1 MNTIYAIL
9 AGALLMLIS
18 FIGGCHYNAEQA
30 EAKAASV
37 RAQDVMIAK
46 AMQPQIQAALTAS
59 HTFTTTIVAEAPHV
73 TDFYVPALGAVS
85 IPRPVY
91 YLTVGSVRLWN
102 AALGPATATGTPQ
115 AVTAADLALSPVSF
129 DDAETNA
136 ILNFGQYR
144 DCRTVVEGWQSW
156 YAQIKAVKP

>member
-1 MNTIYAIL
+1 MNYIYALL
-9 AGALLMLIS
+9 AGAALMLVS

-37 RAQDVMIAK
+37 RAQDVQIAK
-46 AMQPQIQAALTAS
+46 AMLPQLIHTLTVS
-59 HTFTTTIVAEAPHV
+59 HTVTVTLTKKVTKYVDRYAPS
-73 TDFYVPALGAVS
+73 PGAVS

-91 YLTVGSVRLWN
+91 YLTVGSVRLWDS
-102 AALGPATATGTPQ
+102 ALSPSTSAGTPQ
-115 AVTAADLALSPVSF
+115 AVTAADLALSTVSF

-144 DCRTVVEGWQSW
+144 DCRTIVAGWQEW
-156 YAQIKAVKP
+156 YRQVSKVKP